1 MKNFSD
7 LLATNFVIRIDLV
20 LDARSSGPVQVV
32 INTDIIYDD
41 TMTSLINLH
50 HTVDLLEPIDI
61 TISHR
66 GAYLKSLQF
75 DGWEAR
81 PQHAQEIDGVW
92 RFQTSIPFYQWKHHA
107 TSQGWL
113 LTPQVD

>member
-7 LLATNFVIRIDLV
+7 LLATNFVIGIDLV
-20 LDARSSGPVQVV
+20 LDAPRSGPVQVV
-32 INTDIIYDD
+32 INSDIIYDD
-41 TMTSLINLH
+41 TMTNVTTLH
-50 HTVDLLEPIDI
+50 HEVDLLAPIDI
-61 TISHR
+61 TIRHQ

-92 RFQTSIPFYQWKHHA
+92 QFQTQIPFYQWKHHA
-107 TSQGWL
+107 TAQGWL
-113 LTPQVD
+113 LQPC

>member
-7 LLATNFVIRIDLV
+7 LLATNFVICIDLV
-20 LDARSSGPVQVV
+20 LDAPGSMPVQVV
-32 INTDIIYDD
+32 INTKIIYDD
-41 TMTSLINLH
+41 TMANLIKLRH
-50 HTVDLLEPIDI
+50 EVDLLEPIDI
-61 TISHR
+61 TIRHQ

-92 RFQTSIPFYQWKHHA
+92 QFQTQIPFYQWKHHA
-107 TSQGWL
+107 TAQGWL
-113 LTPQVD
+113 LQPC

>member
-7 LLATNFVIRIDLV
+7 LLATDFVINIALV
-20 LDARSSGPVQVV
+20 LEAQTLGPVQVIV
-32 INTDIIYDD
+32 NADIIYDD
-41 TMTSLINLH
+41 VMPNLINLH

-61 TISHR
+61 TIYHQ
-66 GAYLKSLQF
+66 GVYLKNLQF

-81 PQHAQEIDGVW
+81 PQHAQEIHGAW
-92 RFQTSIPFYQWKHHA
+92 KFQTLIPFYQWKHHA

-113 LTPQVD
+113 LKP

>member
-7 LLATNFVIRIDLV
+7 LLATKFVICIDLI
-20 LDARSSGPVQVV
+20 LDSQSSCPVQVV
-32 INTDIIYDD
+32 VNTDIIYDNV
-41 TMTSLINLH
+41 MTNLTTLH
-50 HTVDLLEPIDI
+50 HEVDLLEPVDI
-61 TISHR
+61 TIRHQ

-81 PQHAQEIDGVW
+81 PQHAQEINGVW
-92 RFQTSIPFYQWKHHA
+92 RFQTTIPFYQWKHHA

-113 LTPQVD
+113 LTPQG

>member
-7 LLATNFVIRIDLV
+7 LLATNFVIRIDLG
-20 LDARSSGPVQVV
+20 LDAQSSGPVQVV

-41 TMTSLINLH
+41 VMTGSIDLH

-61 TISHR
+61 TIRHQ

-81 PQHAQEIDGVW
+81 PHHAQEINGAW
-92 RFQTSIPFYQWKHHA
+92 RFQTAIPFYQWKHHA
-107 TSQGWL
+107 TAQGWL
-113 LTPQVD
+113 LIPQIG

>member
-7 LLATNFVIRIDLV
+7 LLATKFVIHIDLV
-20 LDARSSGPVQVV
+20 LEAQSPGPVQVV
-32 INTDIIYDD
+32 VNTKVIYDD
-41 TMTSLINLH
+41 VMSDSTNLH
-50 HTVDLLEPIDI
+50 YAVDLLEPVDI
-61 TISHR
+61 TIRHH

-81 PQHAQEIDGVW
+81 PQHAQEINGVW
-92 RFQTSIPFYQWKHHA
+92 RFQTLIPFYQWKHHA
-107 TSQGWL
+107 TAQGWL

>member
-7 LLATNFVIRIDLV
+7 LLATNFVIRINLV
-20 LDARSSGPVQVV
+20 LEARLSGPVQVV
-32 INTDIIYDD
+32 VNTDIIYND
-41 TMTSLINLH
+41 TVAALTTLH
-50 HTVDLLEPIDI
+50 HSVDLLEPVDI
-61 TISHR
+61 TIHHQ

-92 RFQTSIPFYQWKHHA
+92 QFQTRIPFYQWKHHA
-107 TSQGWL
+107 TAQGWL
-113 LTPQVD
+113 LQPC